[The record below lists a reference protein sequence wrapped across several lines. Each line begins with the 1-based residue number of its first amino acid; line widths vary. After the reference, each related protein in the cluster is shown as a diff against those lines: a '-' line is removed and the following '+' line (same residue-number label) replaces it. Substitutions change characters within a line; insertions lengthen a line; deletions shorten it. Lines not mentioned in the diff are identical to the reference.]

1 MLIRKFKQSAA
12 LILCLSL
19 TFSLYAQDS
28 VNPDLIN
35 QEKAKQQEKEKENKD
50 PGSLRSGR
58 TENVKSAE
66 QQEVVKEFRGT
77 RFLQLDKLIL
87 NDELKKHEDEFSQNI
102 IDSVISSKTH
112 THIFSQRRPEGYSS
126 AYTNFYGIEI
136 ELKESPTDP
145 SKLDLRL
152 FYYNWTTN
160 KSDKEL
166 KKQISKFNVLNELR
180 FSLYELLN
188 GKDFVRDNYNRI
200 QRHNYNRIKAIRQ
213 IVEEKEKKAREALP
227 KKKVI

>member
-1 MLIRKFKQSAA
+1 MQIRNFGKLTT
-12 LILCLSL
+12 LILSLVLS
-19 TFSLYAQDS
+19 FAIHAQES
-28 VNPDLIN
+28 
-35 QEKAKQQEKEKENKD
+35 ENKD
-50 PGSLRSGR
+50 PGSLRKER

-66 QQEVVKEFRGT
+66 QQEAVKEFRGT
-77 RFLQLDKLIL
+77 RFLQLDKVTLT
-87 NDELKKHEDEFSQNI
+87 DELKKNEDELTQNV
-102 IDSVISSKTH
+102 IDSIISSKTH

-126 AYTNFYGIEI
+126 AYTNFYGIEV
-136 ELKESPTDP
+136 ELKESPTD
-145 SKLDLRL
+145 STKLDLRI

-160 KSDKEL
+160 KSDKEI

-200 QRHNYNRIKAIRQ
+200 QRHNFNRIKSIRQ
-213 IVEEKEKKAREALP
+213 IVEEKEKKAKEALP

>member
-1 MLIRKFKQSAA
+1 MQINNLKKIAA
-12 LILCLSL
+12 IFLCLLL
-19 TFSLYAQDS
+19 TFTIQAQDK
-28 VNPDLIN
+28 V
-35 QEKAKQQEKEKENKD
+35 NKD
-50 PGSLRSGR
+50 PGSLREGR
-58 TENVKSAE
+58 NENVKTQE

-87 NDELKKHEDEFSQNI
+87 NNDLKKNEEEFSQNV
-102 IDSVISSKTH
+102 IDTVISSKTH

-126 AYTNFYGIEI
+126 AYANFYGIEI
-136 ELKESPTDP
+136 ELTESPTDP

-180 FSLYELLN
+180 FAIYELLN
-188 GKDFVRDNYNRI
+188 GKDFVRENYNRI
-200 QRHNYNRIKAIRQ
+200 QRSNYNRIKAIRQ
-213 IVEEKEKKAREALP
+213 IIEEKEKKAQASLS
-227 KKKVI
+227 KKKVN